1 MGIKMVKLLLNEFKQ
16 QKASKA
22 LKCDFCS
29 LDIPKDSLY
38 KRNMKTK
45 LHEVCFRKLSLK
57 SAKKNL
63 ENL

>member
-1 MGIKMVKLLLNEFKQ
+1 MVKLLLNEFKQ
-16 QKASKA
+16 QKASKS
-22 LKCDFCS
+22 LKCDFCFLGIS
-29 LDIPKDSLY
+29 KGSLY
-38 KRNMKTK
+38 KRNLNTK